1 MTFRSVPQ
9 KTSGGQDEIWSAD
22 EQTRELLSL
31 MLLEL
36 KKITFQLS
44 LITDEEDRE

>member
-9 KTSGGQDEIWSAD
+9 KTRAGQDEIWSAD
-22 EQTRELLSL
+22 EQARELLSL